1 MPTRQWWPRRNH
13 SAELCWRDL
22 TNARIHLSNGAQS
35 SRSSCI
41 IGMKLSLNTRL
52 LSSLYASKCSKNR
65 HSLLGVSILLRMI
78 REPRGHIFPGS
89 LSTTAPSEQKWHGP
103 NFTIQSCKFNSELER
118 KKCSKICS
126 RENLLC
132 VAALPAIVIL
142 HSYINERTLPDV
154 NRLMFF

>member
-103 NFTIQSCKFNSELER
+103 NFTIQSCKFNSELE
-118 KKCSKICS
+118 KKLRS
-126 RENLLC
+126 NVLLTWKPTLGRSI
-132 VAALPAIVIL
+132 AGNSNITII
-142 HSYINERTLPDV
+142 YKRTDINWV
-154 NRLMFF
+154 Q